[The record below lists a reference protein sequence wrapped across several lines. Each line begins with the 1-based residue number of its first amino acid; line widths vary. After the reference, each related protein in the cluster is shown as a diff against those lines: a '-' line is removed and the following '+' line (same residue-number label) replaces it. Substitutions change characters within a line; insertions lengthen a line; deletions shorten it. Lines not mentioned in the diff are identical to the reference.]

1 MSDNRINLQR
11 DLAVSANKQGNGNN
25 NVEDLKYD
33 KEDNLEQLEDDI
45 NSGKLNE
52 KHFAT
57 PEDFEKF
64 ILFLS
69 SLLNKKIVAP
79 SDKKAKISHEGIVN
93 EKLKGSELIL
103 GQETKNTKPGD
114 LKMDNSLQ
122 PQDKKDVLV
131 TLPNMTSYENN
142 QVKNENAKAT
152 SQAPPNSEL
161 VKTDSLDLAKQS
173 DTIKLV
179 INDKQVVVHTAG
191 GNNLSMA
198 GEDIGAK
205 GDPAFLDDARRFAQE
220 QGFKEKGGQQQ
231 QDQQHKE
238 NELDDIDSVYF
249 SKRTR

>member
-1 MSDNRINLQR
+1 MSDNRISLQR
-11 DLAVSANKQGNGNN
+11 DLNVSANKQDNNN

-33 KEDNLEQLEDDI
+33 KEENLEQLEDDI

-57 PEDFEKF
+57 KEDFDKF

-79 SDKKAKISHEGIVN
+79 SDKKVKVSHENIVG
-93 EKLKGSELIL
+93 EKVKDNKLIVA
-103 GQETKNTKPGD
+103 QEPKIATHGD
-114 LKMDNSLQ
+114 LKTDNSLQ
-122 PQDKKDVLV
+122 PQDKKEVIV
-131 TLPNMTSYENN
+131 TLPNTTGYENN
-142 QVKNENAKAT
+142 QVKSNENGKALAQT
-152 SQAPPNSEL
+152 PLNSEHI
-161 VKTDSLDLAKQS
+161 KTDNFDLAKQS

-179 INDKQVVVHTAG
+179 INEKQVVVHTAG

-198 GEDIGAK
+198 GEDVGAK

-231 QDQQHKE
+231 QDQQHTE
-238 NELDDIDSVYF
+238 HELDDIDSIYF
-249 SKRTR
+249 SKRT